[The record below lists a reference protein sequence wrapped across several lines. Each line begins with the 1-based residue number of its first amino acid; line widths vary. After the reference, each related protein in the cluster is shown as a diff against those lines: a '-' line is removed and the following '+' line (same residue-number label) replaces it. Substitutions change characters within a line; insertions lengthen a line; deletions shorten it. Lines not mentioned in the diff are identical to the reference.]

1 MTIIIVDDKAELYQS
16 FADFQ
21 VAVKEKSNNGM
32 CCRGNWQPLPN
43 GTFAA
48 LWYPKPKE

>member
-16 FADFQ
+16 FAEFQ
-21 VAVKEKSNNGM
+21 GAVKEKSNNGM
-32 CCRGNWQPLPN
+32 CCRGNWQQLTD
-43 GTFAA
+43 GSFAV